1 MAKISL
7 RNINKKFK
15 VNVLKDINLDIDDRE
30 FVVLLGPSGCGK
42 STLLNIIAG
51 LEPETSG
58 EVYIDNIKVNAFPP
72 GERDIGF
79 VFQNYALYPNK
90 TVYDNLS
97 FALKFKGINAQEFND
112 YRGNGNKLS
121 KKELVDK
128 RVRHIAEILQIQ
140 DILNA
145 KPHHLS
151 GGQRQRVAIG
161 RAMVRKPKAFLLDE
175 PLSNLDAVLRVS
187 MRQEIRELHNK
198 IETTSV
204 FVTHDQIEAMTLA
217 DRIVILHEGQ
227 ILQVGTPSEIY
238 NAPANIFVAGFVG
251 NPAMNLIEAGMNEL
265 CGGQRALAFG
275 SHEVLL
281 PVHERYNTL
290 PDQHKVVFGIRPENI
305 AFTSRYKME
314 NNLPAT
320 VFDCEYLGNTTL
332 VQVMVDGVK
341 MFISVNGEV
350 RYIKGEQ
357 VNIFLDLL
365 NIHLFDIASGKTIL
379 KEA

>member
-7 RNINKKFK
+7 RGINKRF
-15 VNVLKDINLDIDDRE
+15 NTDVLKDINLDIGDRE

-58 EVYIDNIKVNAFPP
+58 EVYIDNVKVNALPP

-217 DRIVILHEGQ
+217 DRIVILNDGR

-251 NPAMNLIEAGMNEL
+251 NPSMNLIEARMKEL
-265 CGGQRALAFG
+265 SGGQRALVFG
-275 SHEVLL
+275 NHEVLL

-290 PDQHKVVFGIRPENI
+290 PDNQKIVFGIRPENM
-305 AFTSRYKME
+305 AFVSKYKME
-314 NNLPAT
+314 SNLPAT
-320 VFDCEYLGNTTL
+320 VFDCEYLGNMTL

-341 MFISVNGEV
+341 LFASVNGEV
-350 RYIKGEQ
+350 KYNRGEQ
-357 VNIFLDLL
+357 VNIFLDLM
-365 NIHLFDIASGKTIL
+365 NIHIFDTASGKRL
-379 KEA
+379 